1 MNPLLNKLFCPR
13 HIEYLVVDQDL
24 NIQEKSWGV
33 HRFSDSPQDVIQ
45 GKNVRLG
52 FPELIGIEDLLNQ
65 IIQEQQ
71 PGFELKGI
79 GRFSE
84 RGEPLYLDIYIT
96 KNYYGKT
103 LDKQL
108 LIFLE
113 DVSEKM
119 ILEQS
124 LVQRTNE
131 AALLLDAWG
140 ASNDYLDKIIS
151 SMAEALLVTTPKGI
165 IKTINLASQELFGYS
180 DEELI
185 GQSIS
190 LITNQENLL
199 RQASQNYLL
208 LKQQSNNHVEVI
220 CQTKAGEK
228 IILTFSCSA
237 IQTEAEKL
245 QYFIY
250 VAKNIPEYHHN
261 HKHLNTD
268 CPKTYVNLSGANLSS
283 CFLSGC
289 SLSGANLSGANLSNT
304 DLSNADLSNT
314 DLSNTDLSNTDLSN
328 ANLSGANLSG
338 AKVQNAKFGDNL
350 GISEET
356 KSDLRKRGAI
366 FED

>member
-33 HRFSDSPQDVIQ
+33 QRFSDSPKDVVE

-52 FPELIGIEDLLNQ
+52 FPELIGIEDLLSQ
-65 IIQEQQ
+65 IIQEKQ
-71 PGFELKGI
+71 PDFELKGI

-84 RGEPLYLDIYIT
+84 RGEPLYIDIYIS
-96 KNYYGKT
+96 KNFYGKT
-103 LDKQL
+103 LENQL
-108 LIFLE
+108 IIFVE

-119 ILEQS
+119 ILEQA

-165 IKTINLASQELFGYS
+165 IKTVNLASQELFGYS
-180 DEELI
+180 EQELI
-185 GQSIS
+185 SQPIS
-190 LITNQENLL
+190 LITNQEDLL

-208 LKQQSNNHVEVI
+208 LKQKSNNHLEVI

-228 IILTFSCSA
+228 IALTFSCSA

-250 VAKNIPEYHHN
+250 VAKNISEYHHN

-268 CPKTYVNLSGANLSS
+268 CPKTHVNLSGANLSGCS
-283 CFLSGC
+283 LSGC
-289 SLSGANLSGANLSNT
+289 FLSGANLSNTDLSNT

-314 DLSNTDLSNTDLSN
+314 DLSNTDLRSV
-328 ANLSGANLSG
+328 NLSGANLSG

-350 GISEET
+350 GLSEET
-356 KSDLRKRGAI
+356 KSDLRNRGAM
-366 FED
+366 FEE